1 MMLRLPTPLLL
12 RNGCHMSAVQAHDV
26 SEPDWM
32 DELVELH
39 VLAANGDAAAA
50 SAAERW
56 MAADPA
62 VRKAWTQ
69 VEATCDRVREAE
81 NVTATR

>member
-1 MMLRLPTPLLL
+1 
-12 RNGCHMSAVQAHDV
+12 MSASQADDV
-26 SEPDWM
+26 SGREWM

-39 VLAANGDAAAA
+39 VLAASGDSAAA

-62 VRKAWTQ
+62 VRQAWTK
-69 VEATCDRVREAE
+69 VEDTCDRIRAAE
-81 NVTATR
+81 NPGR